1 MTCKRHK
8 WKHVAN
14 FLVVR
19 LSNTKGSVRKQGR
32 YECTTCG
39 AEKVGSPAIVTTQI
53 EVKTND
59 EQ

>member
-32 YECTTCG
+32 YECATCG
-39 AEKVGSPAIVTTQI
+39 AEKVGSPAIVTTHI